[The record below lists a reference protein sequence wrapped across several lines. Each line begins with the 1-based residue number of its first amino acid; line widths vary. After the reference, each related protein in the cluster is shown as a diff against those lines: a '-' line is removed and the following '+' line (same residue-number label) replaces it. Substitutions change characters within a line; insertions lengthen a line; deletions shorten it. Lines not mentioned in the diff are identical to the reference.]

1 MISRFHKVTAL
12 AGAIIL
18 GAVISSC
25 TGNAPEPTEVMIEGI
40 GMNVTQTE
48 MLPGETLKLSPFII
62 PDSII
67 IDKKVESEI
76 DAEKLWKS
84 SNEQVAVV
92 DAQGT
97 VTAIGTGTCN
107 IYYILG
113 LMAAKCEINVIR
125 FNPDQLYGNWT
136 APQQQVLFDCG
147 NRCTVNG
154 RQLDW
159 SFDGM
164 RVELTDGNGS
174 MRFVITH
181 VDDSSLTFYIGQD
194 FSKTPLTLKYSP
206 VIMETD
212 ELLANTRKIQTG
224 SGKTR
229 LAVDMGSAR
238 GILWGVSNFEV
249 AGNDIP
255 TQTGTYYAWGDT
267 VTRTVFTDMTY
278 ALFDTRK
285 YEYTKYND
293 NDGLLELQ
301 PQDDIATMGLGG
313 SWRTPSKTD
322 VEELLMNSIPF
333 WCMADGVE
341 GILLKSTAPSTLGN
355 CLFLPNSGYVMGD
368 VNRQEQSVGQVMQ
381 WSSCYWTSSRGEY
394 TDNEAIAAIGV
405 NRSIDSSRSKLQ
417 MGQTKRYLGGIVRP
431 VCSNKQE

>member
-1 MISRFHKVTAL
+1 MISKFHKAVTL
-12 AGAIIL
+12 AAAIL
-18 GAVISSC
+18 ATVISSC
-25 TGNAPEPTEVMIEGI
+25 TGKDPEPEEVRIEGI
-40 GMNVTQTE
+40 CMNVTQAE
-48 MLPGETLKLSPFII
+48 MLPGETLKLSALII
-62 PDSII
+62 PDSIV

-92 DAQGT
+92 DGQGI
-97 VTAIGTGTCN
+97 VTAVGTGTCN
-107 IYYILG
+107 IYYVLG

-125 FNPDQLYGNWT
+125 FNHDQLYGNWT

-164 RVELTDGNGS
+164 RVSLTDGNGS
-174 MRFVITH
+174 MSFVVTN

-194 FSKTPLTLKYSP
+194 PTKTPLTLKYSP
-206 VIMETD
+206 VIMKTG
-212 ELLANTRKIQTG
+212 ELLANARKVQTG
-224 SGKTR
+224 SGQTR
-229 LAVDMGSAR
+229 MAIGMGSTR
-238 GILWGVSNFEV
+238 GILWGISNYDMT
-249 AGNDIP
+249 GSDIP

-267 VTRTVFTDMTY
+267 VTKTVFTDMTY

-301 PQDDIATMGLGG
+301 PLDDIATTGLGG

-333 WCMADGVE
+333 WCMVDSIE

-355 CLFLPNSGYVMGD
+355 CLFLPNSGFVMGD
-368 VNRQEQSVGQVMQ
+368 VDSQEQSVGQVMQ

-394 TDNEAIAAIGV
+394 TDNEAVAAIGV

-417 MGQTKRYLGGIVRP
+417 TGQVKRYLGGIVRP
-431 VCSNKQE
+431 VCSNN